1 MECVGQ
7 FAGFSQKFESDV
19 LNDSVTLFDEH
30 VNVFILRFIHLHQI
44 LNFRFHRIIP
54 GL

>member
-30 VNVFILRFIHLHQI
+30 VNVFILRFIHL
-44 LNFRFHRIIP
+44 
-54 GL
+54 GK